1 MAKRVAGTD
10 WSGVTRLIER
20 TSAAAGFPATV
31 RIETRLEHHSPGLYH
46 DNYFLAVGERE
57 LVLRMAKRYR
67 PVAVAARD
75 WIAAHLPARPA
86 ALHGDLLPQNL
97 LWDLL
102 VPVASR

>member
-1 MAKRVAGTD
+1 MAKRD
-10 WSGVTRLIER
+10 WSGLTRLIER
-20 TSAAAGFPATV
+20 HLSGLPGFPATV

-75 WIAAHLPARPA
+75 WIAAHLPARPP
-86 ALHGDLLPQNL
+86 HCSTGICCRKICSGTS
-97 LWDLL
+97 
-102 VPVASR
+102 VPVASP